1 MTLKLNG
8 ESKEFD
14 ASEMALTALLSQL
27 GFGER
32 PVLVEHNGIALRQRE
47 HAATVVAD
55 GDQLEIILVVAGG

>member
-8 ESKEFD
+8 ESRDFD
-14 ASEMALTALLSQL
+14 TASLTLPQLLQQL

-47 HAATVVAD
+47 HADTQVVD
-55 GDQLEIILVVAGG
+55 GDQLEIIP